1 MIETLIAWFDST
13 ALHSWVI
20 SKTWLWPSL
29 EIIHFVGLSFLMG
42 ALLII
47 DLGLIGVIKNLAPKA
62 THMLLKLVFVGF
74 ALNLITGILFI
85 FGDPG
90 RYFINIGFQ
99 IKMALMFFAA
109 VNAFWYMRR
118 IAPKIETVEV
128 FQPYTETKIVGA
140 LSLILWFG
148 VLMAGRLIPYVGTG

>member
-1 MIETLIAWFDST
+1 MIDAIITWLNST

-20 SKTWLWPSL
+20 GGTWTWPIM
-29 EIIHFVGLSFLMG
+29 EIFHFIGLCLLMG

-47 DLGLIGVIKNLAPKA
+47 DLGLIGVVKNLAPKA
-62 THMLLKLVFVGF
+62 THRLLKLVFIGF
-74 ALNLITGILFI
+74 GLNLITGTLFI

-99 IKMALMFFAA
+99 IKMGLMILAA
-109 VNAFWYMRR
+109 VNAIWYMRR
-118 IAPKIETVEV
+118 IAPKIETLDT
-128 FQPYTETKIVGA
+128 FTPSGETKLVGA

-148 VLMAGRLIPYVGTG
+148 VLMCGRLIPYVGTG